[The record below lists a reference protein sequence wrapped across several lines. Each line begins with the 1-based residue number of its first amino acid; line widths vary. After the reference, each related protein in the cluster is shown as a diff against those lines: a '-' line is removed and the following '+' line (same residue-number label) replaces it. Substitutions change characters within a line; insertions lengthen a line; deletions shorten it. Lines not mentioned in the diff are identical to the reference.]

1 MNFYKLLKY
10 DLKNG
15 FRVGGLKLMIIIL
28 MTLAFCLDFYLRKD
42 IVYMV
47 DPLTPSGTWMDYLF
61 YIFAGIKEYTPSIT
75 EEFIFPIKWILIHLF
90 ILYSTLYYPHRDL
103 SSLGLNVLVRTK
115 GRLAW
120 WLSKSI
126 WNISYVLS
134 CYISIFL
141 TIIIFCLVANEPISL
156 EITPMFVNDL
166 LDAGSPFDTFPSY
179 LASIILLMPMFISIV
194 LNLVQM
200 TLGLFIKPLYSFGM
214 MAVILLASAYF
225 LNPFFI
231 GNYAMPIRSEY
242 VIENG
247 LQATTGVMLS
257 ALIMT
262 LAFLIGSFYF
272 KRYDILA
279 EE

>member
-1 MNFYKLLKY
+1 MKFFKLLKY
-10 DLKNG
+10 DFKNG
-15 FRVGGLKLMIIIL
+15 FQVGGLKLIIIIL
-28 MTLAFCLDFYLRKD
+28 MTLAFCLDFYLRKN

-47 DPLTPSGTWMDYLF
+47 DSVTPSGTWIDYLF
-61 YIFAGIKEYTPSIT
+61 SVFAGIKEYTPSIT
-75 EEFIFPIKWILIHLF
+75 EEFIFPIKWLLIHLF
-90 ILYSTLYYPHRDL
+90 ILYSTLYYPYRDL

-126 WNISYVLS
+126 WNISYVLV
-134 CYISIFL
+134 CHIFIFL
-141 TIIIFCLVANEPISL
+141 TIIIFCLAVNEPISL

-179 LASIILLMPMFISIV
+179 LASVILLMPIFISIV

-214 MAVILLASAYF
+214 MTVILLTSAYF
-225 LNPFFI
+225 LNPFLI

-257 ALIMT
+257 ALIIT

-272 KRYDILA
+272 KRYDILD

>member
-1 MNFYKLLKY
+1 VNFYKLLKY

-47 DPLTPSGTWMDYLF
+47 DPLTPPGTWMDYLF

-126 WNISYVLS
+126 WNISYVLT